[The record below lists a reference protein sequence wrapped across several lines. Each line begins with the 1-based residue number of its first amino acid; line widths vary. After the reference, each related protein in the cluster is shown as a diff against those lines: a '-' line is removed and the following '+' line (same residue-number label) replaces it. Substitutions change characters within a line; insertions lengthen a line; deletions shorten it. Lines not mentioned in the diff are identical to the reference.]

1 MLCVLAGLSAQRYCT
16 QPPRTVVTLEGA
28 TMGTT
33 WTVKIATPDLAK
45 SDEQALAR
53 EIAAT
58 LAHVNDLLS
67 NWKPDSELSRFNR
80 YKGGTPFPVSRETLA
95 VFKAARE
102 VSELSEGAFDVT
114 VGPLVAAWGFGA
126 GATKR
131 EPPTKAELDALHKH
145 VGFRNVSI
153 HAEAGTLEKTRAEI
167 VSDLS
172 AIAKGFAVDEVARVL
187 KRVGHDN
194 FLVEVGGELLARGT
208 HLDASPWRVAIEA
221 PDEDRRSIHRI
232 VELRDLAMATS
243 GDYRSYYV
251 AGGRRFSHTIDP
263 RTAQPVNNALA
274 SVTVLHKD
282 ATHADALATAL
293 TVLGPEAG
301 YRLAVDH
308 GIAAYF
314 ILRENPLGNTQKD
327 QASFSVKMTK
337 SFEPFLVTQLDPGTG
352 TKE

>member
-1 MLCVLAGLSAQRYCT
+1 MS
-16 QPPRTVVTLEGA
+16 P
-28 TMGTT
+28 
-33 WTVKIATPDLAK
+33 
-45 SDEQALAR
+45 
-53 EIAAT
+53 
-58 LAHVNDLLS
+58 
-67 NWKPDSELSRFNR
+67 WKPDSELSRFNR
-80 YKGGTPFPVSRETLA
+80 DKGGTRFPVSRETLT
-95 VFKAARE
+95 VFEVARE

-126 GATKR
+126 GATTR
-131 EPPTKAELDALHKH
+131 EPPTATELDALLRH

-153 HAEAGTLEKTRAEI
+153 HAEAGALEKTRAEV

-314 ILRENPLGNTQKD
+314 ILRKNLPATTPKD
-327 QASFSVKMTK
+327 MKEEASFTVKMTK
-337 SFEPFLVTQLDPGTG
+337 SFEPLLVPQLDSRPG